1 MAVESYLD
9 KLPDGQ
15 QNTMSPREQ
24 AILLALLVVLTV
36 ADTVLCTVNLYY
48 YTDTYA
54 QYFNQGTGAVY
65 ILVSIPIVLYQRCRR
80 RRQQGA
86 GQLQLAGLLPKEEKP
101 GPPLWILIAI
111 GAMNG
116 TGNFFN
122 VRPPPRAAAA
132 AAAALG

>member
-15 QNTMSPREQ
+15 QNAMSPREQ

-65 ILVSIPIVLYQRCRR
+65 ILVSIPIVLREVH
-80 RRQQGA
+80 
-86 GQLQLAGLLPKEEKP
+86 KF
-101 GPPLWILIAI
+101 AI
-111 GAMNG
+111 IVD
-116 TGNFFN
+116 F
-122 VRPPPRAAAA
+122 
-132 AAAALG
+132 